1 MADRLANILGQ
12 LAEQG
17 KSNGVLDIL
26 EKSANQGNMGGSS
39 SIVFKGVIKNLVSQH
54 WYIIIH
60 MQINEHCWSV
70 IV

>member
-17 KSNGVLDIL
+17 KLNGVIDIL

-39 SIVFKGVIKNLVSQH
+39 SSVQRSDQKPCKSALA
-54 WYIIIH
+54 H
-60 MQINEHCWSV
+60 MQINEHCRSV

>member
-1 MADRLANILGQ
+1 MADRLTNILGQ

-17 KSNGVLDIL
+17 KLNGVLDIL
-26 EKSANQGNMGGSS
+26 EKSASQASIGGSS
-39 SIVFKGVIKNLVSQH
+39 SSVQRSDQKPCKSALV
-54 WYIIIH
+54 H